1 MKKEVLRIHIE
12 ERILKI
18 RGHRVMID
26 RDLAQLYKVSTK
38 AFNQAIKRNRSRFP
52 DDFMFRLTRKERNEL
67 VTNCDRFK
75 TMKHATSMPY
85 AFTDYGALM
94 AANVLNSEQ
103 AIKVS
108 IFVVRTFIKLRELM
122 NSHRE
127 LALKL
132 AELERKTDKHDSA
145 IQTIF
150 EAIRRIMAVEEKPKR
165 RIGFQT

>member
-1 MKKEVLRIHIE
+1 
-12 ERILKI
+12 
-18 RGHRVMID
+18 MID